1 MLLFYIVYVAML
13 PEVNSPRSEM
23 RERERER
30 ERERGRESQNWL
42 GTWRWR

>member
-23 RERERER
+23 GGGGR
-30 ERERGRESQNWL
+30 ERERGSESQN
-42 GTWRWR
+42 